1 MLSITLFDLRY
12 RTRQFLIA
20 ILGAALVFAIG
31 MLNAGLSNSFS
42 VEVKRFTNQIGAD
55 RWVLPAG
62 SSGPMTSFATI
73 PQSDVNLVRTVGR
86 VERADPL
93 ITVPYETVHSAKGAS
108 SGTLLG
114 FVPGGIGDL
123 APQHGRG
130 ARVPGEAVVD
140 KRLHLKIGDRFS
152 IAGHNL
158 SVVGTTDNR
167 TINGGVPIVSTTIT
181 DARAIVFGGNE
192 FETVIVTR
200 GIPVALPPQLHA
212 LTTAQVH
219 EDTIRPLL
227 SPMSSLKKSMEMMWV
242 IAAVIVAALLY
253 VSALERVR
261 DFAVLKAIGSSN
273 RSIFAGVAIQAVI
286 VTLLGAAIAAAT
298 ANLLKPLFPLPVVIP
313 MWAFVTLPL
322 VAVGIGILSSL
333 VALRRAVGVD
343 PSLAFA
349 A

>member
-20 ILGAALVFAIG
+20 IFGAALVFAIG

-42 VEVKRFTNQIGAD
+42 VEVDHFTTQIGAD
-55 RWVLPAG
+55 RWVLPVG
-62 SSGPMTSFATI
+62 SSGPMTSFAAI
-73 PQSDVNLVRTVGR
+73 PQSAVDQVRAVGDVV
-86 VERADPL
+86 RADPL
-93 ITVPYETVHSAKGAS
+93 ITVPFETVHSARGAT
-108 SGTLLG
+108 SGTLIG

-123 APQHGRG
+123 PPQKGRA
-130 ARVPGEAVVD
+130 ARSPGEADVD
-140 KRLHLKIGDRFS
+140 RRLHLGVGERFS
-152 IAGHNL
+152 IAGHTMT
-158 SVVGTTDNR
+158 VVGVTEHR
-167 TINGGVPIVSTTIT
+167 TINGGIPVVSTTIT
-181 DARAIVFGGNE
+181 DARAIVFGGNA
-192 FETVIVTR
+192 FETVIATR
-200 GIPVALPPQLHA
+200 GVPVALPAQLHA

-219 EDTIRPLL
+219 EDTLRPLL

-253 VSALERVR
+253 VSSLERVR

-273 RSIFAGVAIQAVI
+273 RSIFAGVAVQAVV

-313 MWAFVTLPL
+313 LWAFVTLPL
-322 VAVGIGILSSL
+322 VAVGVGILASL

>member
-1 MLSITLFDLRY
+1 
-12 RTRQFLIA
+12 
-20 ILGAALVFAIG
+20 

-42 VEVKRFTNQIGAD
+42 VEVNQFTASVGAE

-62 SSGPMTSFATI
+62 SSGPMTSFAAM
-73 PQSDVNLVRTVGR
+73 PQTAVGDVRAAGGVT
-86 VERADPL
+86 RADPL
-93 ITVPYETVHSAKGAS
+93 ITVPFETVHSARGAA

-114 FVPGGIGDL
+114 VVPGGIGDL
-123 APQHGRG
+123 APQHGR
-130 ARVPGEAVVD
+130 APRTPGEAVVD
-140 KRLHLKIGDRFS
+140 KRLHIGIGQQFS
-152 IAGHNL
+152 IAGHRMT
-158 SVVGTTDNR
+158 VVGLTNHR
-167 TINGGVPIVSTTIT
+167 TINGGVPVVSTTID
-181 DARAIVFGGNE
+181 DARAIVFGGSP
-192 FETVIVTR
+192 FETAVVTR
-200 GIPVALPPQLHA
+200 GVPASLPPALHA

-273 RSIFAGVAIQAVI
+273 RSIFAGVAVQAVI
-286 VTLLGAAIAAAT
+286 VTLVGAAIAAAT
-298 ANLLKPLFPLPVVIP
+298 ANMLKPLFPLPVVIP
-313 MWAFVTLPL
+313 LWAFVTLPL
-322 VAVGIGILSSL
+322 VAVGIGIVSSL

>member
-42 VEVKRFTNQIGAD
+42 VEVNRFTTEIGAD
-55 RWVLPAG
+55 RWVLPTG
-62 SSGPMTSFATI
+62 SSGPMTSFAAI
-73 PQSDVNLVRTVGR
+73 PQSAVEQVRAMGH

-93 ITVPYETVHSAKGAS
+93 ITVPFETVHSARGAS
-108 SGTLLG
+108 SGTLIG
-114 FVPGGIGDL
+114 AVPGGIGDL
-123 APQHGRG
+123 APQHGRSP
-130 ARVPGEAVVD
+130 RTTGEAVTD
-140 KRLHLKIGDRFS
+140 NRLHLKIGDQFS
-152 IAGHNL
+152 IAGHTMT
-158 SVVGTTDNR
+158 VVGISDGR
-167 TINGGVPIVSTTIT
+167 TINGGVPIVATTIT
-181 DARAIVFGGNE
+181 DARAIVFGGNA
-192 FETVIVTR
+192 FETAVATR
-200 GIPVALPPQLHA
+200 GIPAALPPQLHA

-219 EDTIRPLL
+219 EDTLRPLV
-227 SPMSSLKKSMEMMWV
+227 SPMNSLKKSMEMMWV

-261 DFAVLKAIGSSN
+261 DFAVLKAIGSSD
-273 RSIFAGVAIQAVI
+273 RAIFAGVAIQAVI
-286 VTLLGAAIAAAT
+286 VTLLGAGLAAAT
-298 ANLLKPLFPLPVVIP
+298 ANLLRPLFPLPVVIP
-313 MWAFVTLPL
+313 LWAFVTLPL
-322 VAVGIGILSSL
+322 VAIGVGILSSL